1 MEKALRVSAKQ
12 LAMAAVVIIL
22 ILMVATCSWRAAEEK
37 RRDEEIATAEG
48 LARVVSTTFSG
59 QTDLKVSNIDGWI
72 DVTSVNHGR
81 VFSSKLKATLPY
93 SVDYFVDLSKLNLR
107 DSSFD
112 EKSRTLTVEIP
123 DVRVASPNI
132 DLTRGKVGDAEGFWV
147 SREAS
152 KNLVNRAVRL
162 TKQKADETANTPEN
176 LNKARNEGRD
186 RIEDLLEKPLAA
198 AGLDDVKV
206 VARYPTEGT
215 SDGSRITA
223 SVPYAEAIKQYHERR
238 AAEGRQ

>member
-81 VFSSKLKATLPY
+81 VFNSKLKATLPY